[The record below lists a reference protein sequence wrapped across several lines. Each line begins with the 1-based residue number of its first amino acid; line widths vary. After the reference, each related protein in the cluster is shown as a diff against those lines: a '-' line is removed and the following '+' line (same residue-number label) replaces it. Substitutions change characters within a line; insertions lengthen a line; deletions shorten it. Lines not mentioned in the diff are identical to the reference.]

1 MLSGLAVMVVL
12 WIQTPE
18 DGRSASA
25 SASIPVTKPAPAP
38 TSSCKTPVPTEP
50 GEVVVCAERPNGYR
64 IDPDVLAA
72 ERIKKNPKGLKP
84 AERHVDNS
92 CQTVGPMGCRGA
104 VAIDLL
110 GAGVA
115 IAKMADKISKG
126 ASVGS
131 LFATTPNPSEYEL
144 YLQAKR
150 EREAREEAEFEAS
163 AVKASK
169 AHASEPPK

>member
-1 MLSGLAVMVVL
+1 MFNGFAVAMLMSAQPASVGPAAPSPPKPPAASPVSRCE
-12 WIQTPE
+12 TP
-18 DGRSASA
+18 
-25 SASIPVTKPAPAP
+25 I
-38 TSSCKTPVPTEP
+38 PTEP
-50 GEVVVCAERPNGYR
+50 GEVVVCAERPSGYR

-72 ERIKKNPKGLKP
+72 ERIKKNPRGLKP
-84 AERHVDNS
+84 AERHADMS

-104 VAIDLL
+104 VAVDLFS
-110 GAGVA
+110 AGVA

-131 LFATTPNPSEYEL
+131 LFVTSPTSSEYEL

-150 EREAREEAEFEAS
+150 EREEREEAEFEAA

-169 AHASEPPK
+169 AQTPK